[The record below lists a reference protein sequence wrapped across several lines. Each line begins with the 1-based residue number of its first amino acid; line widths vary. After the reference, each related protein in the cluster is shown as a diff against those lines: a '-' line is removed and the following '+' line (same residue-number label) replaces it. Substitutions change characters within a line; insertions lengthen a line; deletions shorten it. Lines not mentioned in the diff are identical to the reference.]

1 MQQKISNI
9 IDQILRMIGCRTI
22 NAQFMLS
29 YFLIFLLATIAAVSL
44 YMSMAINPET
54 INVAGR
60 QRMLSQRLAKEVL
73 LQSEGIGNVQQVQK
87 TINLYE
93 RSHMHIING
102 NADSGMVAISNP
114 KILNQLKVVE
124 GLWSKYKQLIL
135 KHGDNPSKQSVE
147 QIQIQSPIILKELNK
162 AVVMM
167 TAESNEI
174 TSKQLMLSFLCI
186 LAILIFIVMGRAFG
200 FSMLMANIIRLR
212 KRMEEVGKGN
222 FSHRFNITHKD
233 NEIGEMFESYNN
245 MLQHVSDLLYAVQK
259 VADNTEKHIE
269 EVAGSTK
276 DVASGV
282 EQQYDD
288 IALVA
293 AAMNQLTATV
303 KEVSGNTLEAENA
316 ANVTGEEAKSGGGM
330 SIKTQEYSQ
339 QMQQNLE
346 QTTNQINDLKK
357 ETDSVGSVSSVI
369 KDIADQTNL
378 LALNAS
384 IEAARAG
391 DQGRGFAV
399 VADEVRSLAL
409 RTQQSTREIETIIEQ
424 LQKMADKAVSSMEQ
438 NNHLA
443 LTSSEIA
450 INSAEAMQRILSSAE
465 QISSMNSMI
474 SSATTQQSSV
484 VTDIDERISSISQ
497 VASGTKADTDQVVSS
512 IAEIRSE
519 IKSLNHL
526 TKQFTLDKKAD

>member
-1 MQQKISNI
+1 MQKSISNI
-9 IDQILRMIGCRTI
+9 IDKFLRFIGCKTI

-29 YFLIFLLATIAAVSL
+29 YFLIFLLAAIAAISL

-73 LQSEGIGNVQQVQK
+73 LQSEGIKNAQQVQK

-93 RSHMHIING
+93 SSHMKILNG
-102 NADSGMVAISNP
+102 DAKSGMIAISNSE
-114 KILNQLKVVE
+114 ILKQLEVIE
-124 GLWSKYKQLIL
+124 ELWGNYKQLIL
-135 KHGDNPSKQSVE
+135 QHGQQPTNDSLQ
-147 QIQIQSPIILKELNK
+147 QIHQQSPKMLKELNK

-174 TSKQLMLSFLCI
+174 TSQQLMLSFLCI
-186 LAILIFIVMGRAFG
+186 LAILVLIVMGRAFG

-212 KRMEEVGKGN
+212 KRMEEVGQGN

-245 MLQHVSDLLYAVQK
+245 MLQHVSDLLYVVQN
-259 VADNTEKHIE
+259 VADKTEKHIE
-269 EVAGSTK
+269 EVAESTE
-276 DVASGV
+276 DVAKGV

-293 AAMNQLTATV
+293 AAINQLTATV
-303 KEVSGNTLEAENA
+303 KEVSNNTLEAETA
-316 ANVTGEEAKSGGGM
+316 ANETGKEAQGGEDMSNKS
-330 SIKTQEYSQ
+330 EHYSQ

-346 QTTNQINDLKK
+346 KTTQNINALKK

-409 RTQQSTREIETIIEQ
+409 RTQQSTREIEVIIEQ
-424 LQKMADKAVSSMEQ
+424 LQKMADKAVLSMDQ

-443 LTSSEIA
+443 QTSSELA
-450 INSAEAMQRILSSAE
+450 ISSAAAMKRILSSAE
-465 QISSMNSMI
+465 QISSMNTMI
-474 SSATTQQSSV
+474 SSATTQQNSV
-484 VTDIDERISSISQ
+484 VTDIDERIVSITQ
-497 VASGTKADTDQVVSS
+497 VAKGTKTDTDQVVSS
-512 IAEIRSE
+512 ISDIRSE
-519 IKSLNHL
+519 IKSLNQL
-526 TKQFTLDKKAD
+526 TKQFTLDKQAD